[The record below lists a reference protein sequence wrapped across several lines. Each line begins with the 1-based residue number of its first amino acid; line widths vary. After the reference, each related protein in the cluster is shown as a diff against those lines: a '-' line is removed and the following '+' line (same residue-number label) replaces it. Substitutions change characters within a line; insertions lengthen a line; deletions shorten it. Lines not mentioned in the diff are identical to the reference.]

1 MKYGQIVHGR
11 FSARLNRFIA
21 EVFVG
26 GVKERVHIKNTGR
39 LKELLLP
46 DAEVLLEVSGNPLRQ
61 TRYSLIAAAKEGRWV
76 NIDSQAPNAAVFEA
90 VQAGKVPELGPIV
103 TVKREVSYGDSRF
116 DLYYEHDR
124 GRGFVE
130 VKGVTLEQE
139 GVAMFPDAPTARGT
153 KHVLEMVRA
162 VRGGYA
168 GAILFLVQMKGCR
181 AFTPHRQMDT
191 ALADALL
198 EASRQGVHIIAYD
211 AVVTENGLW
220 LDQPLPVIL

>member
-1 MKYGQIVHGR
+1 MKYGQVVHGW
-11 FSARLNRFIA
+11 FYARLNRFIA

-39 LKELLLP
+39 LRELLLP
-46 DAEVLLEVSGNPLRQ
+46 DAEVLLEVSGNPSRQ
-61 TRYSLIAAAKEGRWV
+61 TRYSLIAVNKEGRWV
-76 NIDSQAPNAAVFEA
+76 NIDSQAPNAAAFEA
-90 VQAGKVPELGPIV
+90 VQAGKVPELGHIIS
-103 TVKREVSYGDSRF
+103 VKREVTYGDSRF

-124 GRGFVE
+124 GQGFVE

-153 KHVLEMVRA
+153 KHVLEMARA
-162 VRGGYA
+162 VREGYA
-168 GAILFLVQMKGCR
+168 GAILFLVQMKGCHT
-181 AFTPHRQMDT
+181 FTPHRQMDE

-198 EASRQGVHIIAYD
+198 EASREGVCILAYD
-211 AVVTENGLW
+211 ARVTEDGLW